1 VRLAAIHL
9 NDPVA
14 TVQGLYA
21 RQDPVKSWESDTTK
35 RFGVELEEDRLSVG
49 TVRYDPGQPGLV
61 FAVAKGI

>member
-21 RQDPVKSWESDTTK
+21 RQDPVKSWEYDTTK

-49 TVRYDPGQPGLV
+49 TVRYDPAQPGLV